1 VYENHKTSVIHPQA
15 QPMNVPLP
23 NKETSFIFSSEG
35 AQQTG
40 NQLLL
45 DQVSNNVRIPVNL
58 GSLGSDPTLKGYE
71 TPNYQKSRE
80 SDESMFLEKT
90 KKSKTESKFS
100 VMAPEEAMETDI
112 KVFLKQFENS
122 KDKADKVK
130 IVQDGKTRLLK
141 DVKEIKEAISAHLA
155 ELMEAKKLAIKL
167 NNLVHKYEKKA
178 IADAKSE
185 NLKLADEITVKEILK
200 DKLHREIQGMRVP
213 PSEYKEL
220 EIVNPDDITNITRQ
234 ILQKLG
240 PY

>member
-1 VYENHKTSVIHPQA
+1 
-15 QPMNVPLP
+15 MNVPLP

-58 GSLGSDPTLKGYE
+58 GTLGSDPTLKGYE
-71 TPNYQKSRE
+71 IPNYKKSRNSE
-80 SDESMFLEKT
+80 ETSFLEKT
-90 KKSKTESKFS
+90 KKTKTETKFAE
-100 VMAPEEAMETDI
+100 MAPEEAMETDI
-112 KVFLKQFENS
+112 KTFLKQFENS
-122 KDKADKVK
+122 KDKAERVK
-130 IVQDGKTRLLK
+130 TIQDGKTRLLK
-141 DVKEIKEAISAHLA
+141 DVKEIKDAISAHLA

-220 EIVNPDDITNITRQ
+220 EMVNPDDITTITKE
-234 ILQKLG
+234 ILHKLG

>member
-1 VYENHKTSVIHPQA
+1 
-15 QPMNVPLP
+15 
-23 NKETSFIFSSEG
+23 
-35 AQQTG
+35 
-40 NQLLL
+40 
-45 DQVSNNVRIPVNL
+45 
-58 GSLGSDPTLKGYE
+58 
-71 TPNYQKSRE
+71 
-80 SDESMFLEKT
+80 
-90 KKSKTESKFS
+90 
-100 VMAPEEAMETDI
+100 MAPEEAMETDI